1 MLAGETQE
9 GRAVQEHRGSETR
22 AEYHTTRKVC
32 LEEVWSKLKETSL
45 SQYKFEGNGR
55 QTKSWRLWAQANTVP
70 EKASRE
76 KQGANEGF
84 IQEPIRPFLR
94 KLGTWRT
101 WPRSLKSYPRG
112 QTY

>member
-9 GRAVQEHRGSETR
+9 GCAVQEHRGSETR
-22 AEYHTTRKVC
+22 AEYHKTRKVC

-76 KQGANEGF
+76 KA
-84 IQEPIRPFLR
+84 
-94 KLGTWRT
+94 
-101 WPRSLKSYPRG
+101 RS
-112 QTY
+112 Q